1 MCIFAG
7 VLNGPW
13 PLLVTAAARAVYLPP
28 ARREL
33 AAAARVR
40 APRDI

>member
-1 MCIFAG
+1 MCAG
-7 VLNGPW
+7 VLNGPC
-13 PLLVTAAARAVYLPP
+13 PRFVTAAARALYLPP
-28 ARREL
+28 ALKEL